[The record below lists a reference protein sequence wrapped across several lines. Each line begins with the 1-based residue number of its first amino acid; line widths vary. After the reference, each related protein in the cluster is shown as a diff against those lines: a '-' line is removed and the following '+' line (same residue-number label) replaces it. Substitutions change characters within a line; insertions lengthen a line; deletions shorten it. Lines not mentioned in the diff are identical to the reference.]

1 MSYILQFRCA
11 LLSNLVYSPA
21 LILLCCIYN
30 IFFLKQV
37 SARFALSN
45 SYLPLLFVT
54 VEVGRTSLSLAS
66 MKGAVT
72 KFPMVI
78 FVEAAVVQPA

>member
-11 LLSNLVYSPA
+11 LLGNLVYSPA
-21 LILLCCIYN
+21 FILLCIYN

-54 VEVGRTSLSLAS
+54 VEVGRTSLSLVS
-66 MKGAVT
+66 RKGAVT